1 MPITNLPNPG
11 MDFTPLTPLTAE
23 EMDDIVENIEAINN
37 ATIQTGSIADG
48 AITKAK
54 LGADAMSNQNYS
66 TTEIDTGTTWIDG
79 KKIYKKTFDCGA
91 EPANYDTAITYID
104 DIQGLDKVVKIEGIM
119 TNGRGNYYPIPYV
132 DPINSSE
139 RFFYSVRVKEYVSGS
154 DTSRAIEIRRGCTSG
169 ASGLTSLNIAKTY
182 ITLYYT
188 KSS

>member
-1 MPITNLPNPG
+1 MPITTLPNPG

-91 EPANYDTAITYID
+91 EPANYQSTETYF
-104 DIQGLDKVVKIEGIM
+104 DIPNFGNVVKIEGIM
-119 TNGRGNYYPIPYV
+119 TDGYDDFYPIPFNY
-132 DPINSSE
+132 PNSSSN
-139 RFFYSVRVKEYVSGS
+139 RLFYSVSVKKYVSS
-154 DTSRAIEIRRGCTSG
+154 SETRRAIEIRRGTIAG
-169 ASGLTSLNIAKTY
+169 TYDITSLD
-182 ITLYYT
+182 ITKIYVTLFYT
-188 KSS
+188 KTS